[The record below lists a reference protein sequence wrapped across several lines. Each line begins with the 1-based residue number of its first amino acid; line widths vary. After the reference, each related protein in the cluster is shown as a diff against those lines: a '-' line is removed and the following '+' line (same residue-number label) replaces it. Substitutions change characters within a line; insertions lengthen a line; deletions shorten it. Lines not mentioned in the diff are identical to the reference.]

1 MTALAARHQQR
12 SPRRPR
18 GAAAWVRLLL
28 NWLLLAVLALDLA
41 GSPLHAH
48 RHDGGF
54 SLAGAAW
61 AAADPHDDVA
71 RAHAEHDGAAE
82 AHADHDDGAEL
93 SHSTVAL
100 RGQVLDLPDAPV
112 VATLCSTTPWPTFA
126 ATASTAA
133 VRLPWPPDRHR
144 AGASAFR
151 SLPPDGRAP
160 PLHA

>member
-1 MTALAARHQQR
+1 MT
-12 SPRRPR
+12 SPATRTLHRRPR
-18 GAAAWVRLLL
+18 GPAAWVRLLL

-61 AAADPHDDVA
+61 AAADPHDDGA
-71 RAHAEHDGAAE
+71 RAHAEHDDGAA
-82 AHADHDDGAEL
+82 L

-100 RGQVLDLPDAPV
+100 RGQVLDLPDAPAL
-112 VATLCSTTPWPTFA
+112 ATLCSTTPWFTFA
-126 ATASTAA
+126 ATASAA
-133 VRLPWPPDRHR
+133 ALRLPWPPDRHR